1 MPKDNRLLPRLVPGQ
16 RYKFGAKLDYS
27 VLYVRLE
34 WPPPLGKQTQWRDV
48 LNEEFMYIGPEY
60 ERAPAAIHICLLTDG
75 VLVYVTTAQFEL
87 TDITKT

>member
-16 RYKFGAKLDYS
+16 RYKFGAKLRYS
-27 VLYVRLE
+27 VMYVRLH
-34 WPPPLGKQTQWRDV
+34 WPPQVREVTQWRDG

-60 ERAPAAIHICLLTDG
+60 ERVPAAIHSCLLTDG

-87 TDITKT
+87 AGITKI